1 MAQKLSFVV
10 GVCLGALCAFGST
23 EYFVDPKN
31 GQDGEGR
38 GLTEEMAFLSIQA
51 AVDKA
56 VADDIITLLPGDHTE
71 GLTTNNDGRSRVY
84 VDKKLTIRSKNGRAS
99 RDETR
104 IVGLWDTTEST
115 DYPYGMGPLSTRC
128 VYVTAAGAGSRF
140 EGITFY
146 RGGALHGSTANTG
159 CGGGIFIAD
168 NKGVTAVDCAF
179 RECQARNGSGICS
192 MGTGNIANYA
202 VRCLFK
208 GNRCY
213 KFGYGFRGGSAY
225 NCVFD
230 DNDYTRKANGDAMA
244 DGSAW
249 TSGAI
254 SYSYRAINC
263 TFVCNYAKGI
273 GNGNLTGGIRN
284 CLLLHNNNGN
294 IGSDQTVYSH
304 CVSGDADRTANGSV
318 YVSDYNLFPEVYS
331 TVDEDYRLVKDAKSL
346 AAGSIEDFNLIPDE
360 FRGTDYYGNPRTTDG
375 VVYCGAV
382 QGVVDGETSGVRL
395 LGRTDGHW
403 EKDGK
408 EVGCQFL
415 AVAQAPGRHATL
427 NLRFVPNEGKD
438 LLVYTSAG
446 NYTIVPKRDGSGWFG
461 TMNEKRLSSV
471 QVTTM
476 DANVLWVDAAA
487 EAAGADGSA
496 EKPFAT
502 IQAAVDAAV
511 ALGEQAVIKVKAGD
525 YNSGETEQLGMK
537 NRVAIPNTLHRSIKI
552 VAVDG
557 PETTF
562 ITGAGDPNGT
572 ATWKFGSNAV
582 RCIVNSSTNTTVVIQ
597 GFTLRNARTATNSES
612 ADTGRGGALC
622 SRNTDVIYSTF
633 LADSVITNCAAGTG
647 SCCYGGNTQRCRIL
661 GGCAYNGVVR
671 SGHAMSCLATG
682 VAAANADSRIWGSYA
697 SVYNCSAV
705 DTGSSGAALSSAVS
719 EIRNCL
725 FAAAGRTTLVNS
737 TSDSSKIR
745 YSLYWY
751 TTAAL
756 DDTNVKED
764 PVLFADRFSGEFRLR
779 TESKGRT
786 AANISGAHMLMDVNG
801 DPFAIADDGTMVAG
815 AFCALAYKT
824 YYVDPTAGDDTN
836 DGLSEVTAFK
846 TLVGAMA
853 KAVGGDTVVALP
865 GTYAEGAIKQAPGAF
880 VGVSSNLARED
891 EVVIA
896 SRVWVKPGVR
906 LVSRDGAEST
916 VIEGG
921 TDTRCVLLD
930 RDAMV
935 QGFTIQHGDARSID
949 PNGEAATANT
959 SGAGVLGY
967 GGTAVTDG
975 EYMGLVEN
983 CIIKDNICRLG
994 AGCTYGTYRNCV
1006 FSGNNLKEYKPGVA
1020 ARYAK
1025 LEGCLFSKNAT
1036 NGNTHSLT
1044 YGCDIYNC
1052 TFLEG
1057 QTIVLNE
1064 SLYASRVVA
1073 NSLIM
1078 RATGGI
1084 PHCYNCVFGAGSF
1097 SNSATNPDMKNC
1109 VTGTVTLVDGR
1120 SASKDQP
1127 GVDAGDAAYLPK
1139 ELVSAGDL
1147 AGNLRVMNGRVD
1159 AGAYEYDWRPDYST
1173 ALAKRRVEVTDVP
1186 SDATLDG
1193 KTLAWTDGTV
1203 KLDWAKGNFD
1213 SAFEFDV
1220 AVADGAS
1227 LEVTLN
1233 GETLGTY
1240 TASQHVRFE
1249 SGVDLNKLVFAA
1261 TGNASISDFV
1271 HKTGL
1276 TIFLR

>member
-1 MAQKLSFVV
+1 MAQKLSFVI
-10 GVCLGALCAFGST
+10 GICLGAICAFGST

-38 GLTEEMAFLSIQA
+38 GLTEETAFLSIQA

-56 VADDIITLLPGDHTE
+56 AANDIITLLPGDHTE
-71 GLTTNNDGRSRVY
+71 GLTTNTDGRSRVY
-84 VDKKLTIRSKNGRAS
+84 VNKKLTIRSKNGRAS

-115 DYPYGMGPLSTRC
+115 AYPYGMGPLSTRC

-146 RGGALHGSTANTG
+146 RGGALHGETANTG
-159 CGGGIFIAD
+159 CGGGIYIAD

-179 RECQARNGSGICS
+179 RECQARNGAGMCS
-192 MGTGNIANYA
+192 MNTGASNYA
-202 VRCLFK
+202 IRCLFK

-213 KFGYGFRGGSAY
+213 KFGFGFRGGYCY

-230 DNDYTRKANGDAMA
+230 DNDYTRKANGEAMA
-244 DGSAW
+244 DGAAYS
-249 TSGAI
+249 SGAI
-254 SYSYRAINC
+254 AYSLQAVNC
-263 TFVCNYAKGI
+263 TFVCNYRYAVGS
-273 GNGNLTGGIRN
+273 NVDVATRN
-284 CLLLHNNNGN
+284 CLMLHNG
-294 IGSDQTVYSH
+294 GGALASAVTTYSH

-346 AAGSIEDFNLIPDE
+346 TAGSLDDLSKIPEE

-395 LGRTDGHW
+395 LGRADGHW

-408 EVGCQFL
+408 AIGCQYL

-471 QVTTM
+471 QVTTI

-487 EAAGADGSA
+487 EAEGADGSA
-496 EKPFAT
+496 EKPFVT
-502 IQAAVDAAV
+502 IQTAVDAAV
-511 ALGEQAVIKVKAGD
+511 ALGSQAVIKVKAGD

-572 ATWKFGSNAV
+572 PTWKFGANAV

-647 SCCYGGNTQRCRIL
+647 SCSYGGSVQRCRIL
-661 GGCAYNGVVR
+661 GGCAYNGMIRAGSAV
-671 SGHAMSCLATG
+671 SCLLTG
-682 VAAANADSRIWGSYA
+682 FAQANADSRALGSYISA
-697 SVYNCSAV
+697 YNCTVAEAGAV
-705 DTGSSGAALSSAVS
+705 GMARALT
-719 EIRNCL
+719 EIRNSVFVNC
-725 FAAAGRTTLVNS
+725 GRTTIVNMPENIAKVVGNLYWNS
-737 TSDSSKIR
+737 TVDLS
-745 YSLYWY
+745 
-751 TTAAL
+751 AN
-756 DDTNVKED
+756 NVQEN
-764 PVLFADRFSGEFRLR
+764 PVFFADRFSGEFRLR
-779 TESKGRT
+779 AESKGRT

-801 DPFAIADDGTMVAG
+801 DPFAIADDGTMTAG
-815 AFCALAYKT
+815 AFCALEYKT
-824 YYVDPTAGDDTN
+824 YYVDPTGGDDTN
-836 DGLSEVTAFK
+836 DGLSETTAFK

-853 KAVGGDTVVALP
+853 KVVGGDTVVALP
-865 GTYAEGAIKQAPGAF
+865 GTYAEGTVKQTPGAF
-880 VGVSSNLARED
+880 VGVSSSLAREN

-916 VIEGG
+916 IIEGG

-949 PNGEAATANT
+949 PNGETATANT

-1057 QTIVLNE
+1057 QAIVLNE

-1203 KLDWAKGNFD
+1203 KLDWAKGNVD

-1220 AVADGAS
+1220 TVADGAS

-1276 TIFLR
+1276 FLFLR